1 LLSSGVDP
9 RAGHGPPADLAAAQ
23 RQLDLGVSLARSGAY
38 GEAAAAFRS
47 VLAIDPRSLSAHVN
61 LGTTF
66 AAQGQLGAAI
76 DSYRT
81 ALGIAPN
88 AAAVHFKLAAALRQH
103 GRLDEA
109 ILSYATS
116 IALEPSVAGFNDLG
130 SALRER
136 GRLDDAIAAYR
147 NAIRLDAGAAVVQVN
162 LGTALEDKGRLED
175 ATRCY
180 ERALE
185 LDPGL
190 TLAHRALGMVLV
202 ERDLVDAGFAHFRR
216 FALLSRARRS
226 VPASLP
232 SLKQKHDR
240 EQAAY
245 LRQTGADRDRAD
257 PSPCRDGERLDL
269 PVVNPINDT
278 AGIETAWARTAPK
291 IVVVDNL
298 LTADALEGLR
308 RFCWRSTIWNTTYGG
323 GYLGAFPEDG
333 FAPPLLAQIS
343 RELRAK
349 FRGIFRDLPLKLW
362 WAFTC
367 DSGVPGIG
375 IHADFAAVNVNFWI
389 TPDEANLDPES
400 GGLVIWDVPAPLGW
414 DYQKYNADSDAIRG
428 FLSRSQ
434 AKSVT
439 VPYRANRAVI
449 FDSDLFH
456 ATDRAAFKAGYL
468 NRRINITLLYGLREH
483 RPRGSHPS
491 GAKA

>member
-1 LLSSGVDP
+1 MAV
-9 RAGHGPPADLAAAQ
+9 AQ

-81 ALGIAPN
+81 ALRIAPN

-147 NAIRLDAGAAVVQVN
+147 NAIRLDAGAALVQVN
-162 LGTALEDKGRLED
+162 LGTALEDKGWLED

-190 TLAHRALGMVLV
+190 TMAHRALGMVLV
-202 ERDLVDAGFAHFRR
+202 ERGLVDEGFAHFRR
-216 FALLSRARRS
+216 FALLNRARRG
-226 VPASLP
+226 VPAPGTLP
-232 SLKQKHDR
+232 SLKQKHER

-245 LRQTGADRDRAD
+245 LRQTGADRGQTD
-257 PSPCRDGERLDL
+257 PSACRYGERLAF
-269 PVVNPINDT
+269 PAVNPINDT
-278 AGIETAWARTAPK
+278 AGIETAWARSAPK

-298 LTADALEGLR
+298 LTPDALEGLR

-349 FRGIFRDLPLKLW
+349 FQSIFRDLPLKLW

-414 DYQKYNADSDAIRG
+414 DYQKYNADSEAIRG

-483 RPRGSHPS
+483 RSRGSHPARGDAVLRCDQAS
-491 GAKA
+491 AVETTLS